1 MRLDERVQME
11 VRWPRTFPVEVM
23 GDVILGHARDATRAA
38 ADVMVEQSNPEMVPT
53 EK

>member
-11 VRWPRTFPVEVM
+11 ARWPRTLPVEEM
-23 GDVILGHARDATRAA
+23 GDEILGHARDARRAT